1 MPPTI
6 REFGQAIQDWAVAVF
21 SLGSPETREALV
33 AWAQIIGALGTMA
46 AVIVSLHLARRQH
59 APKVRLTLGERM
71 QVVQDPLKV
80 TTFLSIRVRN
90 IGLADVTIYDASLGV
105 PLGKGRHQST
115 MFRPIDNVTAPTATP
130 AGPSAPFPAT
140 IRAGQSLVVD
150 LPLDVWFWQLWQQ
163 SRQKSRFRR
172 PWIKVNASLRSGVQ
186 TTYLTRKELTMV
198 DCLKPRH
205 ENQIRMSELFAAA
218 QIGPPAPPPTRT
230 RRGNDCVCVAS
241 AKP

>member
-6 REFGQAIQDWAVAVF
+6 RDLWGTIQDWAAAVF
-21 SLGSPETREALV
+21 SLGTTETREALV

-46 AVIVSLHLARRQH
+46 AVIISLHLARRQH

-80 TTFLSIRVRN
+80 TTFLSILVRN
-90 IGLADVTIYDASLGV
+90 IGLADVTVYDASLGV
-105 PLGKGRHQST
+105 PLGKGQWQST
-115 MFRPIDNVTAPTATP
+115 MFAPIDNVTEPTATP

-163 SRQKSRFRR
+163 SRQQTRFRR

-186 TTYLTRKELTMV
+186 TTYLTKKEITMV
-198 DCLKPRH
+198 DSLKLRH
-205 ENQIRMSELFAAA
+205 ENQIRMSELFAVA
-218 QIGPPAPPPTRT
+218 QIGPPAP
-230 RRGNDCVCVAS
+230 AS
-241 AKP
+241 YSNT